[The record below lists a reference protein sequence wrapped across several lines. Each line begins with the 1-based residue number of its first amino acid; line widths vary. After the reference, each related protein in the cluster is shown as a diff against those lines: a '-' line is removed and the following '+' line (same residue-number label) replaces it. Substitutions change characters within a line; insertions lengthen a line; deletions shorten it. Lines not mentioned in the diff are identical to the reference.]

1 MSTAELDN
9 VTPTPPRW
17 QRIIVITVVICFVV
31 AGYVGGAFWAKLL
44 DSHPLVLLALTPINR
59 YLLLTTNS
67 LDWYSYFGVG
77 MLRHL
82 APDPLFYLIGAWYGR
97 RAIAWV
103 LDTYPVAKRIFGDD
117 GRNLEDPTRRKIIYP
132 LAFLAPNN
140 WVSLLCGASKVPF
153 RQFIVLNVAG
163 TFTRLVLCR
172 WIGALFKDQIRSIA
186 EWVGR
191 YSWPITGVSI
201 ALVLAGIALQF
212 ARGTGELVTLGR
224 LDVEALEEPSSSE

>member
-1 MSTAELDN
+1 MIT
-9 VTPTPPRW
+9 
-17 QRIIVITVVICFVV
+17 IVIGFVV
-31 AGYVGGAFWAKLL
+31 AGYIGGAFWAKLL

-67 LDWYSYFGVG
+67 LDWYSYYGVG
-77 MLRHL
+77 LLRHL
-82 APDPLFYLIGAWYGR
+82 APDPLFYLLGAWYGR

-103 LDTYPVAKRIFGDD
+103 LDTYPVAKRLFGED

-153 RQFIVLNVAG
+153 RQFVVLNVAG
-163 TFTRLVLCR
+163 TLTRLVLCR
-172 WIGALFKDQIRSIA
+172 WIGSIFKDEIRDIA

-201 ALVLAGIALQF
+201 LVVATGIALQF
-212 ARGTGELVTLGR
+212 RRGSGELVALGK
-224 LDVEALEEPSSSE
+224 LDLEAIEEHGPEKTPER